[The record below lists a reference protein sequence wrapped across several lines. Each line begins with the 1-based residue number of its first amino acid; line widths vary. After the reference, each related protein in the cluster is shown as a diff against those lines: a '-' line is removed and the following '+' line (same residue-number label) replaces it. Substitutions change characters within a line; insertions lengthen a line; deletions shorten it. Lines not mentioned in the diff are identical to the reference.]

1 MRAGLRFRRSGRMLV
16 ACGVA
21 AAGLVLTTLPA
32 GAATVPGSPTITGV
46 KALVRSARVSF
57 TPPASN
63 GGSKITNYRVRCKSS
78 NGGAYRA
85 LTGTKSPILVTGL
98 TALKTYTCTVAARN
112 TVGYGTPSDPSD
124 PFVPAAAKPGAP
136 TITSVTAGV
145 GSIKVAFAPPSDNGG
160 APIISY
166 RASCTSSNGGTNGS
180 RDGAKSPIVVGGL
193 TGGKTYTCVVRARNK
208 VGLGAASAASDPV
221 VVKGH

>member
-1 MRAGLRFRRSGRMLV
+1 MQTRSRFRRPGRMLV

-21 AAGLVLTTLPA
+21 AAGLALTSLPA

-63 GGSKITNYRVRCKSS
+63 GGSKITNYRLRCTSS

-98 TALKTYTCTVAARN
+98 TAGKTYTCTVAARN
-112 TVGYGTPSDPSD
+112 TVGYGAPSAPSD
-124 PFVPAAAKPGAP
+124 PFVPLASVPGAP

-145 GSIKVAFAPPSDNGG
+145 RSVKVAFNPPADNGG
-160 APIISY
+160 APITNY
-166 RASCTSSNGGTNGS
+166 LAACTSSNGGAK
-180 RDGAKSPIVVGGL
+180 GAHAGPKSPIVVAGL
-193 TGGKTYTCVVRARNK
+193 NAGKTYTCTVRARNK
-208 VGLGAASAASDPV
+208 VGLGPASAPSSPV
-221 VVKGH
+221 VPKGH